1 MVGPPRVR
9 QVRHETNCT
18 VATAMEGMVPMCGY
32 FAEESEEA
40 FGEYED
46 FRWALVVKAFGCQ
59 GSLSPLPALP
69 FSVSVSLPLAPS
81 SVAFCAI
88 YIF

>member
-1 MVGPPRVR
+1 M
-9 QVRHETNCT
+9 
-18 VATAMEGMVPMCGY
+18 ATAMEGMVPMCGY